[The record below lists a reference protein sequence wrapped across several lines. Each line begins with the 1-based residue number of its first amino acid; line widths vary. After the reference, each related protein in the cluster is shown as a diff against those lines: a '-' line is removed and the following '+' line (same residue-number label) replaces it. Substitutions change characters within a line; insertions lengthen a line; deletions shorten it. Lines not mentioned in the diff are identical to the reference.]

1 MWYLYGPWDF
11 PNLNFDINIL
21 IVTVRLMPHN
31 NDCSQTLYRVVIF
44 LVMHVKIVISYIGL
58 GE

>member
-21 IVTVRLMPHN
+21 IVTKLCEV
-31 NDCSQTLYRVVIF
+31 DAS
-44 LVMHVKIVISYIGL
+44 
-58 GE
+58 